1 MTRQKAFQTAAA
13 RRRANPIEWVIDDV
27 TVRLKPS
34 ADLVSIADLIDEL
47 QADPPEGMSDILVA
61 DQKRNTMIGILRAF
75 ILEGDL
81 ESFTKVEPDLDF
93 AILMEMVTDLIKEY
107 SGQEN
112 PTQPSSSLNGSP
124 ETGLSSTDGAPQE
137 ESTQQN

>member
-47 QADPPEGMSDILVA
+47 QADSPEGMSDILVA
-61 DQKRNTMIGILRAF
+61 DQKRNTMINILRAF
-75 ILEGDL
+75 IIEGDL

-112 PTQPSSSLNGSP
+112 PTQPSSSSNGSP
-124 ETGLSSTDGAPQE
+124 ETGSSSTDGAPQE